1 MKMHKST
8 LAAAITAALALG
20 VAGPAAANVY
30 GTSFLG
36 INNLVITTLND
47 NGTPAP
53 ATTFN
58 FNTTNTAFL
67 NAVGGAT
74 NAVCNGVFGG
84 ANNCGAAGTRLDA
97 SPSNAP
103 GGDVVRANN
112 TFNFFGP
119 GGNQYSNSD
128 SLIAFSQ
135 LLGDGFT
142 QTRQIAES
150 ELQSGTS
157 AAASSLIQSTTGFTF
172 QFTLGG
178 TGSLTM
184 SFNGNPFLLA
194 LINEGLPGNY
204 ASQVDMSA
212 VFNLARDEGGV
223 LVQWS
228 PQGTAANDCL
238 AVGATCV
245 ETADT
250 QDLNQTLGVTEDG
263 TSIGYGAV
271 GNFTLFGIQIT
282 GLQAGTY
289 TLTLAATVST
299 LLTRQP
305 EAVPEPGMLA
315 LLGIGLAGLGA
326 IRRRRQQA

>member
-20 VAGPAAANVY
+20 AAGPAAANVY
-30 GTSFLG
+30 GTSFLA
-36 INNLVITTLND
+36 INDLIIMTLND
-47 NGTPAP
+47 DGTPAP

-67 NAVGGAT
+67 NGIGGAT

-84 ANNCGAAGTRLDA
+84 ANNCGPAGTRLDA
-97 SPSNAP
+97 LPSNAP
-103 GGDVVRANN
+103 GGDVNRVNN
-112 TFNFFGP
+112 AFNFFGP
-119 GGNQYSNSD
+119 GTDQYSNSD
-128 SLIAFSQ
+128 SLIALSQ
-135 LLGDGFT
+135 LLGDGST
-142 QTRQIAES
+142 QTRMIAES
-150 ELQSGTS
+150 ELQGGTS
-157 AAASSLIQSTTGFTF
+157 AAASSLIQSTTGFLFT
-172 QFTLGG
+172 FTLGG

-184 SFNGNPFLLA
+184 NFNANPYLLA

-204 ASQVDMSA
+204 AAQTDMSA
-212 VFNLARDEGGV
+212 VFNLVRDAGGV

-245 ETADT
+245 EAADT
-250 QDLNQTLGVTEDG
+250 QDLNQTRGVTEDG
-263 TSIGYGAV
+263 TQTEYGAV
-271 GNFTLFGIQIT
+271 GNFSAFGIQIT
-282 GLQAGTY
+282 GLSAGTY
-289 TLTLAATVST
+289 TLTLAANVST

-326 IRRRRQQA
+326 MRRRKQA